1 MARIDPP
8 SRPGLAATASRWYA
22 RRRYGSDLA
31 PTAVWAHRTGLML
44 GYGAL
49 EFAFERSGKVD
60 GRLKLLAELKAGAI
74 AGCEWCMDFGS
85 MLSRQEGIT
94 ERELVDLPRYR
105 ESDAFSELDKLVLD
119 YAVAVSRTPVDVPDD
134 LFERLREHFDEA
146 QLVELTT
153 AIALENFRARFN
165 WALGV
170 ESQGF
175 MEGGVCAVPE
185 RLPA

>member
-1 MARIDPP
+1 
-8 SRPGLAATASRWYA
+8 
-22 RRRYGSDLA
+22 
-31 PTAVWAHRTGLML
+31 
-44 GYGAL
+44 
-49 EFAFERSGKVD
+49 
-60 GRLKLLAELKAGAI
+60 
-74 AGCEWCMDFGS
+74 MDFGS

-175 MEGGVCAVPE
+175 TEGGVCAVPE